1 MDNHAALPVVGAARG
16 VSKPR
21 DQAHRHRSPGRP
33 ERSVVL
39 KLDVFGAGWKPN
51 KIGETMEKPWSKLWK
66 TMKNYG
72 KTMKNYGKH
81 MDKTM
86 EKHEKLWNN
95 PLKKV
100 KVSIISI
107 PMRIPQNPDS
117 HGLVLTPCE
126 VIGMRPTTHIQ
137 SEDKPFF
144 SAMVRCHMGIEV
156 WTPIPEGECCP
167 WELWHSRES

>member
-66 TMKNYG
+66 NYEKLWKNHEKLWKTHGQNYG
-72 KTMKNYGKH
+72 KT
-81 MDKTM
+81 
-86 EKHEKLWNN
+86 
-95 PLKKV
+95 
-100 KVSIISI
+100 
-107 PMRIPQNPDS
+107 
-117 HGLVLTPCE
+117 
-126 VIGMRPTTHIQ
+126 
-137 SEDKPFF
+137 
-144 SAMVRCHMGIEV
+144 
-156 WTPIPEGECCP
+156 
-167 WELWHSRES
+167 